1 MLKKIYKKF
10 SNDIGIDLGTANTL
24 VYVKGYG
31 VVINEP
37 SIVAINQ
44 KTNQIVAVGKEAKA
58 MWGKT
63 PEHISIVRPLLD
75 GVVSDFEVTEE
86 MLSYFIKKAEELSK
100 KFFRPR
106 IIIGVPSGITNV
118 EMRAVYD
125 ATINAGAREVYL
137 VEEAMAAAI
146 GVRLPVLTPQAS
158 FVVDIGG
165 GTTDIALI
173 SLGGMV
179 RSLNIRTA
187 GDHHN
192 TAVIEYIKDECK
204 LLIGEH
210 TAEQVKIALGE
221 ALLGEFRE
229 MEVRGRD
236 MLSGLPKALIIT
248 NNDIYEALKQ
258 SLVELTEGLR
268 GVLESVPPEMHSDI
282 LTHGIV
288 LTGGGALLSGL
299 DVYLASTLQIPFFIA
314 EDPLSAVIRGTGI
327 MLEEFENYKSVCVA
341 LDQYVLS

>member
-44 KTNQIVAVGKEAKA
+44 KTNQIVAIGKEAKA

-63 PEHISIVRPLLD
+63 PEHIKIVRPLLD

-86 MLSYFIKKAEELSK
+86 MLSYFIKKAEDLSR

-106 IIIGVPSGITNV
+106 IVIGVPSGITNV

-146 GVRLPVLTPQAS
+146 GVRLPVLTPKAS

-187 GDHHN
+187 GDYHN
-192 TAVIEYIKDECK
+192 SAVIDYIKDECK

-221 ALLGEFRE
+221 AILGEFRE

-248 NNDIYEALKQ
+248 NNDVYEALQ
-258 SLVELTEGLR
+258 APLASLADGLR
-268 GVLESVPPEMHSDI
+268 GVLESAPPEMHSDI
-282 LTHGIV
+282 ISGGIV
-288 LTGGGALLSGL
+288 LTGGGALLVGI
-299 DVYLASTLQIPFFIA
+299 DQYLTRALTIPFYIA
-314 EDPLSAVIRGTGI
+314 EDPLSAVIRGIGI
-327 MLEEFENYKSVCVA
+327 MLEDFETYTPVCVS
-341 LDQYVLS
+341 LDEYVIT